1 MGRGLQK
8 YTTDMDN
15 KELLKE
21 FNSLVG
27 NADEKSQ
34 KRMNE
39 IVVLLKEQNAT
50 EEEVTEA
57 FDAKVCEMRHEID
70 SIRQQIGEEGYKLL
84 PVTYIA
90 EHYFGKT
97 KAWLYQRINGT
108 PIRGKV
114 YTLNAEQKR
123 IFNSALDDIAGKIRS
138 YRLA

>member
-1 MGRGLQK
+1 MENVNVRLAELRGLMGK
-8 YTTDMDN
+8 KDAVSEARRDEITKWLSDN
-15 KELLKE
+15 KTPE
-21 FNSLVG
+21 V
-27 NADEKSQ
+27 Q
-34 KRMNE
+34 K
-39 IVVLLKEQNAT
+39 
-50 EEEVTEA
+50 A
-57 FDAKVCEMRHEID
+57 FHDFMSEGIGCIETEID
-70 SIRQQIGEEGYKLL
+70 TIRQQIGEEGYKLL

-123 IFNSALDDIAGKIRS
+123 IFNSALEDIAGKICS